1 MAVPLTVW
9 SAEPATS
16 PTAATPAAPAVSAP
30 APQPP
35 PITENLPSRLT
46 LVQCLNLVLQRNPDV
61 MVARKKLEE
70 AAGGIV
76 EARAGYLPSLT
87 ASINYVRVEDEY
99 MNQQGTLPD
108 RKPELWGVAIRL
120 TETVYSGGAVGG
132 KMQIAKLNKASRL
145 LEYES
150 SLDRVIMDTRI
161 AFYQI
166 LQNRAEVAVHQQAVA
181 FLESEWINQR
191 NRLQVGAGD
200 RLQMLRA
207 QVSLSLERAALLEVE
222 NRLRNSYVRITEL
235 MAVPYSS
242 GRRARR
248 DPKQLILSE
257 PQPATPGRAGDS
269 EPPFEVE
276 GELAYTKQPLD
287 MNTCVTRALELR
299 PEMKVREN
307 DIAAQR
313 QQLIID
319 RSTFKPKVEAY
330 VGYDVVNE
338 PDPAA
343 SHDYYSGYLIGV
355 AATWQIFDGWAARG
369 KADATR
375 ARISQAELTREATQN
390 TIEADVVR
398 AFHDLQQAEEIIQT
412 QQRNV
417 ALAEESLKL
426 AKTNVDLGLT
436 TQLELL
442 QSRLDLTR
450 AQTIELSA
458 RFAYNAA
465 LARLQRA
472 ISSRFTIL
480 EEPPRPAAEHQ
491 P

>member
-1 MAVPLTVW
+1 MWITVAAPLAVW
-9 SAEPATS
+9 SAE
-16 PTAATPAAPAVSAP
+16 APLP
-30 APQPP
+30 M
-35 PITENLPSRLT
+35 TESLPSRLT
-46 LVQCLNLVLQRNPDV
+46 LAQCLNLVLQRNPDV
-61 MVARKKLEE
+61 MVAQKKLEE

-76 EARAGYLPSLT
+76 EARAGYLPGLT
-87 ASINYVRVEDEY
+87 SSANYSRVEDSY
-99 MNQQGTLPD
+99 MNQNGAIPD
-108 RKPELWGVAIRL
+108 RRPELWNVAIRL

-132 KMQIAKLNKASRL
+132 KMQIAKLTKASRL
-145 LEYES
+145 LDYES
-150 SLDRVIMDTRI
+150 ALDRVIMDTRI
-161 AFYQI
+161 AFYEI
-166 LQNRAEVAVHQQAVA
+166 LQNKAEVAVHQQAVS
-181 FLESEWINQR
+181 FLEGEWMNQR

-207 QVSLSLERAALLEVE
+207 QVSLSLERAALLESE
-222 NRLRNSYVRITEL
+222 NRLRNSYVRMSEL
-235 MAVPYSS
+235 MSVPYA
-242 GRRARR
+242 GARRARR
-248 DPKQLILSE
+248 DHKQLILSE
-257 PQPATPGRAGDS
+257 PQPAAPGRAGDG

-276 GELAYTKQPLD
+276 GELAYAKQPLD
-287 MNTCVTRALELR
+287 LNTCLARALELR
-299 PEMKVREN
+299 SEMKVREN
-307 DIAAQR
+307 DIAAQK
-313 QQLIID
+313 QQLVVD
-319 RSTFKPKVEAY
+319 GSTFKPKVDAF

-338 PDPAA
+338 PNAAA
-343 SHDYYSGYLIGV
+343 SRNYYSGYMVGV

-375 ARISQAELTREATQN
+375 ARIAQAELTQESTRNAIQAE
-390 TIEADVVR
+390 VVR
-398 AFHDLQQAEEIIQT
+398 AFHDLQQAEETIQT

-426 AKTNVDLGLT
+426 ARTNVELGLT

-450 AQTIELSA
+450 AQTVELSA

-472 ISSRFTIL
+472 MSSRFTIL